1 MKRSY
6 FKIRGKFDF
15 SPHRFEIGNPLIQS
29 WHFNNNHLFKKIY
42 SLPASDYAAFYDY
55 HLHYFLQLNL
65 DQQQEFFEHLS
76 RITSERIVYYKMQDP
91 FSSRQKA
98 YQSNLI
104 KLESFQS
111 FLRSID
117 QWHVFEPIEL
127 VIEKKNRLIDR
138 LTDENTRLKE
148 QLKAMKEYETSEKI
162 GIVENHLGTFV
173 DLLLQMQE
181 LMLPVEKK
189 TLLKVQT
196 KSAWYKMLSR
206 YFLHGG
212 NPIPLETARN
222 YFSGKDDDASAKGTR
237 VKKEH
242 KLFVISKM
250 NANN

>member
-29 WHFNNNHLFKKIY
+29 WHFNHNHLFKKIY
-42 SLPASDYAAFYDY
+42 SLPVSDYATFYNY
-55 HLHYFLQLNL
+55 HLHYFLRSSP
-65 DQQQEFFEHLS
+65 DQQHVFFENLS
-76 RITSERIVYYKMQDP
+76 RLTSERVAYYKMQDP
-91 FSSRQKA
+91 FSSKQKT

-117 QWHVFEPIEL
+117 QWHVFDPLES
-127 VIEKKNRLIDR
+127 VIAEKNRLIDL
-138 LTDENTRLKE
+138 LTAENAQLKE
-148 QLKAMKEYETSEKI
+148 QLRAMKEYETSEKI

-173 DLLLQMQE
+173 DLLLQMQQ
-181 LMLPVEKK
+181 LTLPVEKK
-189 TLLKVQT
+189 TLLRVQG
-196 KSAWYKMLSR
+196 KSAWYKLLSR

-212 NPIPLETARN
+212 NPIPIETARN
-222 YFSGKDDDASAKGTR
+222 YFSGKEDDASAKGTR

-250 NANN
+250 K

>member
-1 MKRSY
+1 MKKSY
-6 FKIRGKFDF
+6 FKIRDKFDF

-29 WHFNNNHLFKKIY
+29 WHFNHNHLFKKIY
-42 SLPASDYAAFYDY
+42 SLPDSDYAAFYDY
-55 HLHYFLQLNL
+55 HLHYFLRYSA
-65 DQQQEFFEHLS
+65 DQQHVFFGNLS
-76 RITSERIVYYKMQDP
+76 RLTSERIAYYKMQDP
-91 FSSRQKA
+91 FSSKQKT
-98 YQSNLI
+98 YQSNLH

-117 QWHVFEPIEL
+117 QWHVFDPLES
-127 VIEKKNRLIDR
+127 VIGEKNRLIDQ
-138 LTDENTRLKE
+138 LTAENVQLKV

-189 TLLKVQT
+189 TLLRVQG
-196 KSAWYKMLSR
+196 KSAWYKLLSR

-212 NPIPLETARN
+212 NPIPIETARN
-222 YFSGKDDDASAKGTR
+222 YFSGKGSEVTIKGTKVR
-237 VKKEH
+237 KDR

-250 NANN
+250 NVNK